1 MRYFYRAHCTPGAV
15 LAFAGKFFAARGFT
29 AQLGQGDH
37 ARYTGPLGHVD
48 LNVEMEG
55 GHHTR
60 VNLAT
65 AAAGESELD
74 KRAKRFLS
82 ELHRLEEP
90 AYLVRGA
97 Y

>member
-1 MRYFYRAHCTPGAV
+1 
-15 LAFAGKFFAARGFT
+15 
-29 AQLGQGDH
+29 
-37 ARYTGPLGHVD
+37 VD
-48 LNVEMEG
+48 LNVEIEG

-65 AAAGESELD
+65 AAVGESDLD
-74 KRAKRFLS
+74 KRVKRFLS
-82 ELHRLEEP
+82 ELHQVEEP

>member
-1 MRYFYRAHCTPGAV
+1 MRYFHRTHCTPGAV
-15 LAFAGKFFAARGFT
+15 LGFAGKFFTARGFT

-60 VNLAT
+60 VDLAT
-65 AAAGESELD
+65 PAVGESELD
-74 KRAKRFLS
+74 KRVKRFLS
-82 ELHRLEEP
+82 ELHRLEKP

>member
-1 MRYFYRAHCTPGAV
+1 MRYFYRTHCAPETV
-15 LAFAGKFFAARGFT
+15 LEFAGRFFAARGF
-29 AQLGQGDH
+29 AAHVGQGDH
-37 ARYTGPLGHVD
+37 ARFTGPLGHVD
-48 LNVEMEG
+48 LNVESEG

-65 AAAGESELD
+65 AAVGESELD
-74 KRAKRFLS
+74 KRVKRFLS
-82 ELHRLEEP
+82 ELHGVEEP

>member
-1 MRYFYRAHCTPGAV
+1 MQYFYRSHCAPEAV
-15 LAFAGKFFAARGFT
+15 LEFAGKYFTARGFT
-29 AQLGQGDH
+29 AQMGQGDH

-48 LNVEMEG
+48 LNVEIEG

-65 AAAGESELD
+65 AAVGESELD
-74 KRAKRFLS
+74 KRVKRFLS
-82 ELHRLEEP
+82 ELHQVEEP